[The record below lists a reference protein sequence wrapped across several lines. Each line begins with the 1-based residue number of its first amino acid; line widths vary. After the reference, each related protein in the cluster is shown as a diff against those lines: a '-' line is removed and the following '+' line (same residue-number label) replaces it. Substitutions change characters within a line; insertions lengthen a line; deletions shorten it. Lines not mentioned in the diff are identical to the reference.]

1 MQVTPLKAQNQ
12 CKNNN
17 EYLHKEYLKIVKK
30 VINMLLMNVFKFIP
44 AATVNVLTHI
54 SLPCKV
60 LFSHIILS
68 LNPVNTGFCG
78 A

>member
-1 MQVTPLKAQNQ
+1 VQVTPLKTQNQ

-17 EYLHKEYLKIVKK
+17 EYLYKKYLKVVKN
-30 VINMLLMNVFKFIP
+30 INMLLMNVFKLIP

-54 SLPCKV
+54 SLPYKV
-60 LFSHIILS
+60 LFSHIILP